1 MLDQKMLTLLE
12 RSFDATEELLGGVDE
27 QRWTSASP
35 CEDMDA
41 HTLVE
46 HLVGGLVQFAAV
58 GAGTPVADISFERT
72 FPVGGEAHEYD
83 AAGDRML
90 SVWSESG
97 VAGRTYSMPWGDTPG
112 SALLGFML
120 IEQVTHGW
128 DIAKAIGREPPYDTE
143 LVEATLDLAREY
155 DDEMIRV
162 PGMFA
167 PAVTIDDDAPA
178 IDRLAAFLGRHPD
191 RW

>member
-1 MLDQKMLTLLE
+1 MLNLLE
-12 RSFDATEELLGGVDE
+12 GSFDATEHLVGDVDE
-27 QRWTSASP
+27 KLWTSASP

-41 HTLVE
+41 HALVE

-58 GAGTPVADISFERT
+58 GTGTPADDIGFKRT

-90 SVWSESG
+90 SVWSEPG
-97 VAGRTYSMPWGDTPG
+97 VAARTYAMPWGDTPG

-128 DIAKAIGREPPYDTE
+128 DIAKAIGRDSPYDTD
-143 LVEATLDLAREY
+143 LVEATLDLARDY
-155 DDEMIRV
+155 DNEMIRV
-162 PGMFA
+162 PGMFGA
-167 PAVTIDDDAPA
+167 AVTIDPDAPA